1 MTWRR
6 F

>member
-6 F
+6 